1 MREGL
6 SQVQKRYLIASLL
19 VLAAVAVVITV
30 VLIFKGRQPQKKEA
44 EVEVQKVEEGQE
56 KELMRVKLY
65 FLDSEENVLVEEQKE
80 IEKGK
85 NERDS
90 IRNLLSALFE
100 GPSSPQLLSAV
111 PEGTQL
117 RQVYI
122 IDHVCVVDLT
132 GPIASAGS
140 DGSSAEL
147 MAIYSIVNSITTNF
161 PDVRSVK
168 IILDGMERETLF
180 GHVSLKDPFFPD
192 MSYVASQQ

>member
-1 MREGL
+1 MRESL
-6 SQVQKRYLIASLL
+6 SQVQKRYLIASL
-19 VLAAVAVVITV
+19 VLLAVIAVVIAA
-30 VLIFKGRQPQKKEA
+30 VLIFKGKQPQEK
-44 EVEVQKVEEGQE
+44 EVEVQVQKEEKQE
-56 KELMRVKLY
+56 KELMKVKLY
-65 FLDSEENVLVEEQKE
+65 FLDGEENVLVEEEKE

-111 PEGTQL
+111 PEGTHL

-122 IDHVCVVDLT
+122 IEHVCVVDLT
-132 GPIASAGS
+132 GPIASMAS

-147 MAIYSIVNSITTNF
+147 LAIYSIVNSITANF